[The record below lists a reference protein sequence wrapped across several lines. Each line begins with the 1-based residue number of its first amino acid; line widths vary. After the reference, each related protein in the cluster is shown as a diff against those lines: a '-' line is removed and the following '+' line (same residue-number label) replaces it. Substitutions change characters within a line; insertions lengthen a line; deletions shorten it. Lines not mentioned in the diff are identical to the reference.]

1 MLTISVCVEKLINT
15 ISMNFDW
22 FDKAKFLRVFTSVFI
37 SLYIDLQKK
46 RHEKTVIFNHV
57 NNRIL
62 IIMLHMFECL
72 NTSHSLL
79 SLRLGGEETLK

>member
-37 SLYIDLQKK
+37 SLYIELQKK
-46 RHEKTVIFNHV
+46 DTKKQLF
-57 NNRIL
+57 L
-62 IIMLHMFECL
+62 IM
-72 NTSHSLL
+72 
-79 SLRLGGEETLK
+79 